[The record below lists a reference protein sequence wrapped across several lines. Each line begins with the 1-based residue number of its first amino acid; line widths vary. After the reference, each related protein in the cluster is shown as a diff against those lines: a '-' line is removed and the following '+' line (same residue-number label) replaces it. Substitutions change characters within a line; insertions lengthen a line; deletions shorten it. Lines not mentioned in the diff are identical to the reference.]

1 MFDETQRVKA
11 IQEIDGIVRNT
22 YDRILLWSAPSVS
35 IAYWNKFGMP
45 PGTLARAGDEFTTY
59 PLWWLDPDKD
69 AKLQQALRDSS
80 IKLDGQANG
89 RSLLARLRKEGAAGP
104 AMINT
109 YPVLQR
115 FQSSMTGYFARRF
128 LLIIPTF
135 IGITMAVFLVMNFV
149 PGGPVE
155 RQIMRYKMAAAE
167 GGAGGARADIQL
179 PAEAVEEL
187 RHYYGFDKPVYTRYG
202 MWIWNLAHLN
212 LGRSYVYQDPVWN
225 VITARLPVTLFLGFT
240 GFFLSYLVCIPLGVF
255 KAIRHGSRFDLLS
268 SLIVF
273 LGYSI
278 PGWALGTA
286 LLVLLGGGSF
296 WNVFPLGGF
305 RPADWEYLSF
315 FGKVV
320 AQIHYM
326 FLPVLCYMIES
337 FATLTILMKNSLM
350 ENLGQDYIRTAYAKG
365 LSERRVIF
373 VHALRNSLIP
383 IATGLGTEISII
395 LAGSFLIEKVFNID
409 GMGYLGY
416 TSILQR
422 DYPVALGILV
432 ISSLLLLIG
441 NILSDMIYVLVD
453 PRIRF
458 K

>member
-1 MFDETQRVKA
+1 
-11 IQEIDGIVRNT
+11 
-22 YDRILLWSAPSVS
+22 
-35 IAYWNKFGMP
+35 
-45 PGTLARAGDEFTTY
+45 
-59 PLWWLDPDKD
+59 
-69 AKLQQALRDSS
+69 
-80 IKLDGQANG
+80 
-89 RSLLARLRKEGAAGP
+89 
-104 AMINT
+104 
-109 YPVLQR
+109 
-115 FQSSMTGYFARRF
+115 MTGYFARRF

-135 IGITMAVFLVMNFV
+135 IGITLAAFVVMNFV
-149 PGGPVE
+149 PGGPIE
-155 RQIMRYKMAAAE
+155 RQIMRYRMAVATE
-167 GGAGGARADIQL
+167 GGVSGGGAGSTEI
-179 PAEAVEEL
+179 PEAAMEEMK
-187 RHYYGFDKPVYTRYG
+187 HYYGFDKPVYTRYG
-202 MWIWNLAHLN
+202 LWLWNVVHLN
-212 LGRSYVYQDPVWN
+212 LGRSYVYQDPVWD
-225 VITARLPVTLFLGFT
+225 VIKARFPVSMFLGLT

-268 SLIVF
+268 SLTVF

-286 LLVLLGGGSF
+286 LLVLFGGGSF

-305 RPADWEYLSF
+305 RPTNWEYLNF
-315 FGKVV
+315 FQKVG

-326 FLPVLCYMIES
+326 FLPVLCYTIES

-350 ENLGQDYIRTAYAKG
+350 ENLGQDYVRTAFAKG
-365 LSERRVIF
+365 LTERRVIF

-383 IATGLGTEISII
+383 IATGLGNEIGLI

-432 ISSLLLLIG
+432 VASLLLLVG
-441 NILSDMIYVLVD
+441 NILSDMIYVIVD

-458 K
+458 Q